1 MNEVTAS
8 HGKVRGRVQVEETSR
23 AKALRQKESGMFEEQ
38 QESQFGKSRVR
49 EAEVARDE
57 MERQVGP
64 CMYDEKIGCYSES
77 DVNPLQN

>member
-1 MNEVTAS
+1 
-8 HGKVRGRVQVEETSR
+8 
-23 AKALRQKESGMFEEQ
+23 MFEEQ

-64 CMYDEKIGCYSES
+64 CMYDEKIGYYSES